1 MIITHTYE
9 RGVFSAMNCKR
20 VYGERA
26 SVPEIRIQYAN
37 RERADEET
45 GTSLNEQKRA
55 EWFGAVLS
63 LPYEFNWSMGETE
76 ILQRSMK
83 SANLEDLRS
92 LLADLK
98 KAELIS
104 EPLHGNWKLT
114 KKGKEM
120 VRKSLG

>member
-1 MIITHTYE
+1 
-9 RGVFSAMNCKR
+9 MN
-20 VYGERA
+20 E
-26 SVPEIRIQYAN
+26 
-37 RERADEET
+37 D
-45 GTSLNEQKRA
+45 KRA

-63 LPYEFNWSMGETE
+63 LLYEFNWPMGETE

-83 SANLEDLRS
+83 SSNVEDLRS

-104 EPLHGNWKLT
+104 DPVPGNWKLT
-114 KKGKEM
+114 KKGKEL

>member
-1 MIITHTYE
+1 
-9 RGVFSAMNCKR
+9 
-20 VYGERA
+20 
-26 SVPEIRIQYAN
+26 
-37 RERADEET
+37 
-45 GTSLNEQKRA
+45 LNEEKRA

-63 LPYEFNWSMGETE
+63 LLYEFNWPMGETE

-83 SANLEDLRS
+83 SSNVEDQRT

-104 EPLHGNWKLT
+104 EPTPRNWKLT

-120 VRKSLG
+120 VKKSLG

>member
-1 MIITHTYE
+1 
-9 RGVFSAMNCKR
+9 
-20 VYGERA
+20 
-26 SVPEIRIQYAN
+26 
-37 RERADEET
+37 
-45 GTSLNEQKRA
+45 LNEEKRA

-63 LPYEFNWSMGETE
+63 LLYEFNWPMGETE

-83 SANLEDLRS
+83 SSNVEDQRT

-104 EPLHGNWKLT
+104 EPTPGNWKLT

-120 VRKSLG
+120 VKKSLA

>member
-1 MIITHTYE
+1 M
-9 RGVFSAMNCKR
+9 V
-20 VYGERA
+20 RA
-26 SVPEIRIQYAN
+26 CLGSRMRIQHSN
-37 RERADEET
+37 TERTDEET
-45 GTSLNEQKRA
+45 GTGLNEEKRA

-63 LPYEFNWSMGETE
+63 LLYEFNWSMGETE

-104 EPLHGNWKLT
+104 EPLPGNWKLT
-114 KKGKEM
+114 RKGKEM
-120 VRKSLG
+120 VRESLG

>member
-1 MIITHTYE
+1 L
-9 RGVFSAMNCKR
+9 K
-20 VYGERA
+20 
-26 SVPEIRIQYAN
+26 
-37 RERADEET
+37 EE
-45 GTSLNEQKRA
+45 KRA

-63 LPYEFNWSMGETE
+63 LLYEFNWPMGETE

-83 SANLEDLRS
+83 SSDLEDLRS

-104 EPLHGNWKLT
+104 DPVPGSWKLT

>member
-1 MIITHTYE
+1 
-9 RGVFSAMNCKR
+9 MN
-20 VYGERA
+20 E
-26 SVPEIRIQYAN
+26 
-37 RERADEET
+37 D
-45 GTSLNEQKRA
+45 KRA

-63 LPYEFNWSMGETE
+63 LLYEFNWPMSETE

-83 SANLEDLRS
+83 SSKLEDLRS

-104 EPLHGNWKLT
+104 DAVPGSWKLT

-120 VRKSLG
+120 VRKSLS

>member
-1 MIITHTYE
+1 M
-9 RGVFSAMNCKR
+9 
-20 VYGERA
+20 
-26 SVPEIRIQYAN
+26 
-37 RERADEET
+37 DEE
-45 GTSLNEQKRA
+45 KRA

-63 LPYEFNWSMGETE
+63 LLYEFNWPMDETE

-83 SANLEDLRS
+83 SSNVEDLRA

-104 EPLHGNWKLT
+104 DLVPGNWKLT
-114 KKGKEM
+114 KKGKEL